1 MLLNLY
7 DQKGI
12 LIKSVDMDDQN
23 MIIFLNKLFAGLKY
37 NLDNAAKATNKVL
50 QEIKNCGSV
59 IIHNPIFNNKIE
71 IIGD

>member
-12 LIKSVDMDDQN
+12 LIKSVNMDAQD
-23 MIIFLNKLFAGLKY
+23 ITIFLNKLFMGLKY
-37 NLDNAAKATNKVL
+37 SKTNVNIAIKNVL
-50 QEIKNCGSV
+50 QEIKDCGNV
-59 IIHNPIFNNKIE
+59 IIRNPAINTKIE

>member
-12 LIKSVDMDDQN
+12 LIKSVNMDNKD
-23 MIIFLNKLFAGLKY
+23 ITIFLNKLFAGLKY
-37 NLDNAAKATNKVL
+37 NSDNADKATKNVL
-50 QEIKNCGSV
+50 QEIKDCGNA
-59 IIHNPIFNNKIE
+59 IIYNPAINTKIE

>member
-12 LIKSVDMDDQN
+12 LIKSVNMDNQD
-23 MIIFLNKLFAGLKY
+23 ITIFLNKLFSGLKY
-37 NLDNAAKATNKVL
+37 SQDNVNRA
-50 QEIKNCGSV
+50 IKNVSQKIKDCGSV